1 MMAHTNANALRKAFR
16 GLHSD
21 MQRSFAE
28 CSSSNFV
35 KKTVRITTTRNL
47 PLPADMREQL
57 LSSDGAR
64 STNNTYFPEEIQDHI
79 LNEPSTA
86 TTYQFNVH
94 DRKVVLHFVVFDDA
108 MNTLKENKNLDEH
121 ARRVCA
127 LIHLVSAHASRS
139 TCSATMNIF
148 IYMTDFKKR
157 FPTEKGQSLD
167 AIHANTGMSYHCAKN
182 NDVVVYREEEW
193 FKVLIH
199 ELFHAFGLSFIE
211 GDMEAEVHAG
221 MQRSLQ
227 SMYAISHPVRIYE
240 TYCEIWARILNVVFD
255 CFVDD
260 DDATAKRQRSAN
272 PIQAT
277 DLQLQVFMECVMDG
291 LQSNAHFAQQ
301 QCAKLMRYMDLT
313 YATLANSTKQNRDIV
328 SKKYRENTNIFAYYV
343 LTCVLLHSPDEF
355 IVWCY
360 KNNPFTRS
368 KPRHN
373 ILQFRTIP
381 SNFNGFMEL
390 LRHCKQRC
398 PDLDS
403 DLAHINIHSI
413 HNIHNIHNNAD
424 VLGSS
429 MRMSAP
435 HPHPPK
441 FHEKLI

>member
-1 MMAHTNANALRKAFR
+1 MMSNSNANALRKAFR

-21 MQRSFAE
+21 MQRS
-28 CSSSNFV
+28 CISSKFV
-35 KKTVRITTTRNL
+35 KKTVKVATTRNL
-47 PLPADMREQL
+47 PMPADMREQL
-57 LSSDGAR
+57 LGGT
-64 STNNTYFPEEIQDHI
+64 STKNTYFPEEIQDHI

-86 TTYQFNVH
+86 TTYQFNVN
-94 DRKVVLHFVVFDDA
+94 DRKVVLHFVVFDDTL
-108 MNTLKENKNLDEH
+108 NTLMENKNMDEH

-127 LIHLVSAHASRS
+127 LIHLVSAHAARPACSS
-139 TCSATMNIF
+139 TLNIY

-167 AIHANTGMSYHCAKN
+167 AIHANTGMAYHCAKN
-182 NDVVVYREEEW
+182 NDVVVYRKEEW

-211 GDMEAEVHAG
+211 SDMEAEVHAG

-227 SMYAISHPVRIYE
+227 RMYAISHPVRIYE

-255 CFVDD
+255 CFMD
-260 DDATAKRQRSAN
+260 DDATTKSLN

-291 LQSNAHFAQQ
+291 LHENARFAQQ
-301 QCAKLMRYMDLT
+301 QCAKLMRYMDIT
-313 YATLANSTKQNRDIV
+313 YATLANPTKENREIV

-360 KNNPFTRS
+360 KNNPFRRTT
-368 KPRHN
+368 PRNN
-373 ILQFRTIP
+373 IMQFRTIP

-390 LRHCKQRC
+390 LNHCKQQC

-403 DLAHINIHSI
+403 MSAHNDDT
-413 HNIHNIHNNAD
+413 NDD

-429 MRMSAP
+429 MRMTPPSPSANFM
-435 HPHPPK
+435 K
-441 FHEKLI
+441 N

>member
-1 MMAHTNANALRKAFR
+1 MMSNPNDANALRKAFR

-21 MQRSFAE
+21 MQRS
-28 CSSSNFV
+28 CISSKFV
-35 KKTVRITTTRNL
+35 KKTVKVTTTRNL
-47 PLPADMREQL
+47 PMPADMREQV
-57 LSSDGAR
+57 LSSGGSKG
-64 STNNTYFPEEIQDHI
+64 STYLPEEIQDHI

-86 TTYQFNVH
+86 TTYHFKVNDRKVD
-94 DRKVVLHFVVFDDA
+94 DRKVVLHFVVFDDTL
-108 MNTLKENKNLDEH
+108 NTLMENKNMDEH

-127 LIHLVSAHASRS
+127 LIHLVSAHAARPACSS
-139 TCSATMNIF
+139 TLNIY

-167 AIHANTGMSYHCAKN
+167 AIHANTGMAYHCAKN
-182 NDVVVYREEEW
+182 NDVVVYRKEEW

-211 GDMEAEVHAG
+211 SDMEPEVHAG

-227 SMYAISHPVRIYE
+227 RMYAISHPVRIYE

-255 CFVDD
+255 CFMD
-260 DDATAKRQRSAN
+260 DDATTKSLN

-291 LQSNAHFAQQ
+291 LHENARFAQQ
-301 QCAKLMRYMDLT
+301 QCAKLMRYMDIT
-313 YATLANSTKQNRDIV
+313 YATLANPTKENREIV

-368 KPRHN
+368 KPRNN

-398 PDLDS
+398 PDLDL
-403 DLAHINIHSI
+403 DLDSFD
-413 HNIHNIHNNAD
+413 AD

-429 MRMSAP
+429 MRMS
-435 HPHPPK
+435 PPQ
-441 FHEKLI
+441 FS

>member
-28 CSSSNFV
+28 CSSSKFV
-35 KKTVRITTTRNL
+35 KKTVRITTSRNL

-57 LSSDGAR
+57 LSSGGSR
-64 STNNTYFPEEIQDHI
+64 STKNTYFPEEIQDHI

-127 LIHLVSAHASRS
+127 LIHLVSAHARTACSS
-139 TCSATMNIF
+139 TLNIYT
-148 IYMTDFKKR
+148 YMTDFKKR

-227 SMYAISHPVRIYE
+227 RMYAISHPVRIYE

-260 DDATAKRQRSAN
+260 DDDANDDATTKSLN
-272 PIQAT
+272 PRHAAAT

-313 YATLANSTKQNRDIV
+313 YATLANPTKQSREIV

-368 KPRHN
+368 KPRN
-373 ILQFRTIP
+373 NLLQFRTIP

-403 DLAHINIHSI
+403 ASAHNHT
-413 HNIHNIHNNAD
+413 IHNNAD

-429 MRMSAP
+429 MRMSPP
-435 HPHPPK
+435 HSRSHPPIFMK
-441 FHEKLI
+441 N

>member
-28 CSSSNFV
+28 CSSSKFV
-35 KKTVRITTTRNL
+35 KKTVRITTSRNL

-57 LSSDGAR
+57 LSSGGSR
-64 STNNTYFPEEIQDHI
+64 STKNTYFPEEIQDHI

-86 TTYQFNVH
+86 TTYQFNAN
-94 DRKVVLHFVVFDDA
+94 DRKVVLHFVVFDDTL
-108 MNTLKENKNLDEH
+108 NTLKENKNLDEH

-127 LIHLVSAHASRS
+127 LIHLVSAHAARPACSS
-139 TCSATMNIF
+139 TLNIY

-167 AIHANTGMSYHCAKN
+167 AIHANTGMAYHCAKN
-182 NDVVVYREEEW
+182 NDVVVYRKEEW

-211 GDMEAEVHAG
+211 SDMEAEVHAG

-227 SMYAISHPVRIYE
+227 RMYAISHPVRIYE

-260 DDATAKRQRSAN
+260 NATTN

-291 LQSNAHFAQQ
+291 LQANAHFAQQ
-301 QCAKLMRYMDLT
+301 QCAKLLRYMDLT
-313 YATLANSTKQNRDIV
+313 HAIISTPTKKNREIV

-360 KNNPFTRS
+360 KHNPFRRTT
-368 KPRHN
+368 PRNN
-373 ILQFRTIP
+373 IMLFRTIP

-403 DLAHINIHSI
+403 DSAHNHT
-413 HNIHNIHNNAD
+413 IHNNAD
-424 VLGSS
+424 ILGSS
-429 MRMSAP
+429 MRMT
-435 HPHPPK
+435 PK

>member
-1 MMAHTNANALRKAFR
+1 MMSNPNDANALRKAFR

-21 MQRSFAE
+21 MQRS
-28 CSSSNFV
+28 CISSKFV
-35 KKTVRITTTRNL
+35 KKTVKVTTTRNL
-47 PLPADMREQL
+47 PMPADMREQV
-57 LSSDGAR
+57 LSSGG
-64 STNNTYFPEEIQDHI
+64 SKGSTYFPEEIQDHI

-86 TTYQFNVH
+86 TTYHFKVNDRKVD
-94 DRKVVLHFVVFDDA
+94 DRKVVLHFVVFDDTL
-108 MNTLKENKNLDEH
+108 NTLKENKNLDEH

-127 LIHLVSAHASRS
+127 LIHLVSAHAARPACSS
-139 TCSATMNIF
+139 TLNIY

-157 FPTEKGQSLD
+157 FPTEKGQPLD
-167 AIHANTGMSYHCAKN
+167 AIHANTGMAYHCAKN
-182 NDVVVYREEEW
+182 NDVVVYRKEEW

-211 GDMEAEVHAG
+211 SDMETEVHAG

-227 SMYAISHPVRIYE
+227 RMYAISHPVRIYE

-255 CFVDD
+255 CFMD
-260 DDATAKRQRSAN
+260 DDATTKSLN

-291 LQSNAHFAQQ
+291 LHENARFAQQ
-301 QCAKLMRYMDLT
+301 QCAKLMRYMDIT
-313 YATLANSTKQNRDIV
+313 YATLANPTKENREIV

-368 KPRHN
+368 KPRNN

-398 PDLDS
+398 PDLDL
-403 DLAHINIHSI
+403 DLDSFD
-413 HNIHNIHNNAD
+413 AD

-429 MRMSAP
+429 MRMS
-435 HPHPPK
+435 PPSPSAIFMK
-441 FHEKLI
+441 N

>member
-1 MMAHTNANALRKAFR
+1 MMSNSNANALRKAFR

-21 MQRSFAE
+21 MQRS
-28 CSSSNFV
+28 CISSKFV
-35 KKTVRITTTRNL
+35 KKTVKVATTRNL
-47 PLPADMREQL
+47 PMPADMREQL
-57 LSSDGAR
+57 LGGT
-64 STNNTYFPEEIQDHI
+64 STKNTYFPEEIQDHI

-86 TTYQFNVH
+86 TTYQFNVN
-94 DRKVVLHFVVFDDA
+94 DRKVVLHFVVFDDTL
-108 MNTLKENKNLDEH
+108 NTLMENKNMDEH

-127 LIHLVSAHASRS
+127 LIHLVSAHAARPACSS
-139 TCSATMNIF
+139 TLNIY

-167 AIHANTGMSYHCAKN
+167 AIHANTGMAYHCAKN
-182 NDVVVYREEEW
+182 NDVVVYRKEEW

-211 GDMEAEVHAG
+211 SDMEAEVHAG

-227 SMYAISHPVRIYE
+227 RMYAISHPVRIYE

-255 CFVDD
+255 CFMG
-260 DDATAKRQRSAN
+260 DDATTKSLN

-291 LQSNAHFAQQ
+291 LHENARFAQQ
-301 QCAKLMRYMDLT
+301 QCAKLMRYMDIT
-313 YATLANSTKQNRDIV
+313 YATLANPTKENREIV

-355 IVWCY
+355 IAWCY
-360 KNNPFTRS
+360 KNNPFRRTT
-368 KPRHN
+368 PRNN
-373 ILQFRTIP
+373 IMQFRTIP

-390 LRHCKQRC
+390 LNHCKQQC

-403 DLAHINIHSI
+403 MSAHNDDT
-413 HNIHNIHNNAD
+413 NDD

-429 MRMSAP
+429 MRMS
-435 HPHPPK
+435 PPSPSANFMK
-441 FHEKLI
+441 N

>member
-1 MMAHTNANALRKAFR
+1 MMSNPNDANALRKAFR

-21 MQRSFAE
+21 MQRS
-28 CSSSNFV
+28 CISSKFV
-35 KKTVRITTTRNL
+35 KKTVKVTTTRNL
-47 PLPADMREQL
+47 PMPADMREQV
-57 LSSDGAR
+57 LSSGG
-64 STNNTYFPEEIQDHI
+64 SKGSTYFPEEIQDHI

-86 TTYQFNVH
+86 TTYHFKVNDPKVNDRKVNDRKVN
-94 DRKVVLHFVVFDDA
+94 DRKVVLHFVVFDDTL
-108 MNTLKENKNLDEH
+108 NTLMENKNMDEH

-127 LIHLVSAHASRS
+127 LIHLVSAHAARPACSS
-139 TCSATMNIF
+139 TLNIY

-167 AIHANTGMSYHCAKN
+167 AIHANTGMAYHCAKN
-182 NDVVVYREEEW
+182 NDVVVYRKEEW

-211 GDMEAEVHAG
+211 SDMETEVHAG

-227 SMYAISHPVRIYE
+227 RMYAISHPVRIYE

-255 CFVDD
+255 CFMD
-260 DDATAKRQRSAN
+260 DDATTKSLN

-291 LQSNAHFAQQ
+291 LHENARFAQQ
-301 QCAKLMRYMDLT
+301 QCAKLMRYMDIT
-313 YATLANSTKQNRDIV
+313 YATLANPTKENREII

-368 KPRHN
+368 KPRNN

-398 PDLDS
+398 PDLDL
-403 DLAHINIHSI
+403 DLDSFD
-413 HNIHNIHNNAD
+413 AD

-429 MRMSAP
+429 MRMS
-435 HPHPPK
+435 PPQ
-441 FHEKLI
+441 FS

>member
-1 MMAHTNANALRKAFR
+1 MMMSNPNDANALRKAFR
-16 GLHSD
+16 CLYSD
-21 MQRSFAE
+21 MQRS
-28 CSSSNFV
+28 CISSKFV
-35 KKTVRITTTRNL
+35 KKTVKVTTPRNL
-47 PLPADMREQL
+47 PMPADMREQV
-57 LSSDGAR
+57 LSSGG
-64 STNNTYFPEEIQDHI
+64 SKGSTYFPEEIQDHI

-86 TTYQFNVH
+86 TTYHFKVYDRKVNDRKVYDRKVD
-94 DRKVVLHFVVFDDA
+94 DRKVVLHFVVFDDTLNTLNTL
-108 MNTLKENKNLDEH
+108 NTLKENKNKNMDEH
-121 ARRVCA
+121 ARRVSA
-127 LIHLVSAHASRS
+127 LIHLVSAHAARPACSS
-139 TCSATMNIF
+139 TLNIY

-157 FPTEKGQSLD
+157 FPTEKGQPLD
-167 AIHANTGMSYHCAKN
+167 AIHANTGMAYHCAKN
-182 NDVVVYREEEW
+182 NDVVVYRKEEW

-211 GDMEAEVHAG
+211 SDMETEVHAG

-227 SMYAISHPVRIYE
+227 RMYAISHPVRIYE

-255 CFVDD
+255 CFMN
-260 DDATAKRQRSAN
+260 DDATTKSLN

-291 LQSNAHFAQQ
+291 LHENARFAQQ
-301 QCAKLMRYMDLT
+301 QCAKLMRYMDIT
-313 YATLANSTKQNRDIV
+313 YATLANPTKENREIV

-343 LTCVLLHSPDEF
+343 LTCVLLHSPEEF

-368 KPRHN
+368 KPRNN

-398 PDLDS
+398 PDLDL
-403 DLAHINIHSI
+403 DLDLDLDSLD
-413 HNIHNIHNNAD
+413 AD

-429 MRMSAP
+429 MRMS
-435 HPHPPK
+435 PPQ
-441 FHEKLI
+441 FS